1 MKLPTYQEELLKNIS
16 SVQRRRLYRSD
27 LKEQAKVVSRYQM
40 FLEED
45 SGAFPKWT
53 ETIQAAIKSAQKKIL
68 EIEQKLVPEN
78 NVERRRTK

>member
-16 SVQRRRLYRSD
+16 SVQRRKLYRSI

-45 SGAFPKWT
+45 SGAYPKWT

-78 NVERRRTK
+78 NIQKK

>member
-16 SVQRRRLYRSD
+16 SVQRRKLYRSI

-40 FLEED
+40 FVEED
-45 SGAFPKWT
+45 SGEFPKWT

-78 NVERRRTK
+78 NIQKK